1 MIQRYRELQHQ
12 EREFDQEQ
20 QENSHNSENYDNVNE
35 DVGLD
40 EPEVTLT
47 CPRPVLSQEQI
58 KEEKE
63 ELRKELNR
71 YENGPI

>member
-1 MIQRYRELQHQ
+1 MDHQ
-12 EREFDQEQ
+12 EQS
-20 QENSHNSENYDNVNE
+20 ENSHNDENYDDVNE
-35 DVGLD
+35 DVGFE
-40 EPEVTLT
+40 EPEATLT
-47 CPRPVLSQEQI
+47 CPRGGTMLSQEQI